1 MGLIMR
7 NKFPDKRLGIITNCI
22 VNTVAPAT
30 LKDLVYQRL
39 TSWDLAAQQFLWGGF
54 CASQRS
60 AHYMQVLFCLP
71 CSVENIFIRITT
83 LEDVWTVLQDY
94 LRVVLL
100 CYHIFMSIIY
110 GYFNSVVFV
119 MYIVVLGSQ
128 WVIAYALEYVKFKSR
143 PDL

>member
-1 MGLIMR
+1 
-7 NKFPDKRLGIITNCI
+7 
-22 VNTVAPAT
+22 
-30 LKDLVYQRL
+30 
-39 TSWDLAAQQFLWGGF
+39 
-54 CASQRS
+54 
-60 AHYMQVLFCLP
+60 MQVLFCLP

-94 LRVVLL
+94 LRVILL

-143 PDL
+143 SDLQVAHDVKVKTVILFPVYRFCFSFIRVAALLRFFFKYESVKRNAQPIR